1 MTLNGTVL
9 FHFMAMKMYLH
20 YDKYNFLNNFIKTKK
35 YHLLFFLLL
44 LVFSLFYQNCSEQ
57 SAVLYKNS
65 LEPSTFLKI
74 PLKTSICSEI
84 SFLKDDNNKFL
95 FVIDMSQSNIGT
107 FIERTHLEYFWV
119 EDFGKDIDGNR
130 FNAVENFIS
139 ICANSDNNKFAIIGF
154 STGAGEIKYN
164 STSSTRRSFLECG
177 NSIEFKDKDE
187 VIENLNTFREAQE
200 LEKEYFSSRWSN
212 SFYTNDTNNY
222 PSLALTFTSYSQA
235 TNCASKI
242 INTDFIKSKDTQL
255 SKYQVIFLS
264 DGVPNDP
271 TPQTNCNTTSNTE
284 QSGCPTDQIK
294 NCKTEEE
301 GPVRDQ
307 CYIDTSVTPIKSTML
322 DLQAYTSELNLLAIG
337 YGIEDEENFK
347 FLNALSSIK
356 RPIPAKE
363 IDTFSDGNIDVLC
376 QLVSTEI
383 GYEVSSSS
391 LMSVVLSL
399 GQRGNTYLSD
409 SDMDGIFDIDEPYL
423 SYDPKNPRSGVNG
436 VLDGICEKI
445 GGLKKCIEAMSLLES
460 DGGGCDP
467 KLLVNSNGLSDCDI
481 KMIKQQWGGLNLDDS
496 SDWDKDGVPNF
507 IEIVKATDP
516 FSNDMNKDIDN
527 DGMSTQFEIMRSK
540 NPYESSGIFP
550 PNPNEIIVQNTLKG
564 PTNQC
569 LNGSQELILKKV
581 PPIESQDISLEDI
594 IIHESLRHGKNEH
607 IVAIFS
613 SRTTQNYFLQNRG
626 MIGKFVKLQS
636 VKPYEDTLNESNE
649 NSNNGNSNNGNN
661 NEDFWILSPSPG
673 NSQLTNCNLNL
684 WDPLPQTPSED
695 DTSLDCD
702 SQETN

>member
-1 MTLNGTVL
+1 
-9 FHFMAMKMYLH
+9 
-20 YDKYNFLNNFIKTKK
+20 
-35 YHLLFFLLL
+35 
-44 LVFSLFYQNCSEQ
+44 
-57 SAVLYKNS
+57 
-65 LEPSTFLKI
+65 
-74 PLKTSICSEI
+74 
-84 SFLKDDNNKFL
+84 
-95 FVIDMSQSNIGT
+95 
-107 FIERTHLEYFWV
+107 
-119 EDFGKDIDGNR
+119 
-130 FNAVENFIS
+130 
-139 ICANSDNNKFAIIGF
+139 
-154 STGAGEIKYN
+154 
-164 STSSTRRSFLECG
+164 
-177 NSIEFKDKDE
+177 
-187 VIENLNTFREAQE
+187 
-200 LEKEYFSSRWSN
+200 
-212 SFYTNDTNNY
+212 
-222 PSLALTFTSYSQA
+222 
-235 TNCASKI
+235 
-242 INTDFIKSKDTQL
+242 
-255 SKYQVIFLS
+255 
-264 DGVPNDP
+264 
-271 TPQTNCNTTSNTE
+271 
-284 QSGCPTDQIK
+284 
-294 NCKTEEE
+294 
-301 GPVRDQ
+301 
-307 CYIDTSVTPIKSTML
+307 ML

-481 KMIKQQWGGLNLDDS
+481 KMIKQQWGDLNLDDS

-550 PNPNEIIVQNTLKG
+550 LNPNEIIVQNTLKG

-569 LNGSQELILKKV
+569 LNGSQELVLKKV

-613 SRTTQNYFLQNRG
+613 SRTTQ
-626 MIGKFVKLQS
+626 KLFFT
-636 VKPYEDTLNESNE
+636 K
-649 NSNNGNSNNGNN
+649 
-661 NEDFWILSPSPG
+661 
-673 NSQLTNCNLNL
+673 
-684 WDPLPQTPSED
+684 
-695 DTSLDCD
+695 
-702 SQETN
+702 